1 VLSGLSGLV
10 GLVGPVRLGV
20 PVDPDAPTARR
31 WAVEEL
37 ADPVYQTGDSLLTR
51 LWNWLLGLFD
61 EASRQQV
68 DLRLAL
74 VGALVVLAA
83 VLAIAFWVAGPVR
96 LRRRAA
102 TARAVL
108 DADDVRTAVQL
119 EAAADAAAA
128 RGEWAAAVLERFRSV
143 VRSLEERAVL
153 DERPGRTAHE
163 ATVEAG
169 ARLADVA
176 AELGAAGRLFDGV
189 AYGDEPAA
197 ERDDVW
203 LRAVAARVREARPS
217 RVAGAVVEAVPR

>member
-1 VLSGLSGLV
+1 VLSAVL
-10 GLVGPVRLGV
+10 RLEV

-37 ADPVYQTGDSLLTR
+37 ADPLYQKGESLLTR
-51 LWNWLLGLFD
+51 LWRWLLGLF
-61 EASRQQV
+61 ERASQQQV

-74 VGALVVLAA
+74 VVALVVLAV

-96 LRRRAA
+96 LRRRTAA
-102 TARAVL
+102 TRAVL
-108 DADDVRTAVQL
+108 DADDGRTSAQL
-119 EAAADAAAA
+119 AAAADAAAA
-128 RGEWAAAVLERFRSV
+128 RDDWHTAVLERFRSV
-143 VRSLEERAVL
+143 VRGLEERTVL

-176 AELGAAGRLFDGV
+176 GDLGAAGRLFDGV

-197 ERDDVW
+197 ARDDAW
-203 LRAVAARVREARPS
+203 LRDVAARVAAARPS
-217 RVAGAVVEAVPR
+217 RSAGAVVEAVPR